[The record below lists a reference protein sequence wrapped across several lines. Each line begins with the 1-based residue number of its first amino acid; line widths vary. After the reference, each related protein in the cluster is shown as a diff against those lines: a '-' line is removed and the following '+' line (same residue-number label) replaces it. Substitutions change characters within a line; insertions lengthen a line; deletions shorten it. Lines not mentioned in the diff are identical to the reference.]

1 MKTPIW
7 VYEAAFPTL
16 EAARQLIEAHVA
28 EVRRVLIA
36 SDPNQATRIPK
47 TSRPS
52 KAKRHAMSAEGRAAI
67 AHAQRKRW
75 AKYHKDRKK
84 EA

>member
-16 EAARQLIEAHVA
+16 EAARRLLEAHVA

-36 SDPNQATRIPK
+36 Y
-47 TSRPS
+47 
-52 KAKRHAMSAEGRAAI
+52 E
-67 AHAQRKRW
+67 
-75 AKYHKDRKK
+75 
-84 EA
+84 EV

>member
-16 EAARQLIEAHVA
+16 EAARRLLEAHVA

-36 SDPNQATRIPK
+36 SDPNQADEIPK
-47 TSRPS
+47 PNRPS
-52 KAKRHAMSAEGRAAI
+52 QAKRHGMSAEGRARI
-67 AHAQRKRW
+67 ARAQRERW
-75 AKYHKDRKK
+75 AKYHKAQK
-84 EA
+84 AG